1 MEHPLFDYR
10 PIVDSPQ
17 LELPDGARIAVWIG
31 VNVEHYTFG
40 QPALSLAG
48 FTAQLVPDPLNYGW
62 RDYGPRVGVFRLMEI
77 LEKHGVPATG
87 VVNSDVCAHYPRV
100 IEEGRKRG
108 WTWVAHGKN
117 NSTWQTGFEPGDERA
132 YIEQVAS
139 TIEQA
144 TGSRPKG
151 WLGPA
156 LTATMKTNDILAE
169 LGFTYSLDWA
179 NDDVPYDLNVES
191 GRLVSVPYSSEVN
204 DIPAFVIHN
213 HTPRSS
219 ATRSSGSSSSSTRRA
234 ARVMGV
240 GIHPFLVGQPFRARE
255 FSAALGEIVGREG
268 VWLATADEVADWYRG
283 ATGSPA

>member
-1 MEHPLFDYR
+1 MENPLFDYS
-10 PIVDSPQ
+10 PIVGRPQ
-17 LELPDGARIAVWIG
+17 LELPNGARVAVWIG

-77 LEKHGVPATG
+77 FERHGVPVTG
-87 VVNSDVCAHYPRV
+87 IVNSDVCELYPRV
-100 IEEGRKRG
+100 IEEGRGRG
-108 WTWVAHGKN
+108 WSWVAHGRN
-117 NSTWQTGFEPGDERA
+117 NSSWQTGMEPDDERA

-144 TGSRPKG
+144 VGSRPKG

-156 LTATMKTNDILAE
+156 LTSTLNTNDILAE

-179 NDDVPYDLNVES
+179 NDDLPYDFNVKK

-213 HTPRSS
+213 HTPRQFRD
-219 ATRSSGSSSSSTRRA
+219 TLIDQFEQLYEEGG
-234 ARVMGV
+234 RVMGV
-240 GIHPFLVGQPFRARE
+240 GVHPFLVGQPFRARE
-255 FSAALGEIVGREG
+255 FSAALAEIAGRDG
-268 VWLATADEVADWYRG
+268 VWLATADEVADWYRE
-283 ATGSPA
+283 SSS

>member
-17 LELPDGARIAVWIG
+17 LELPNGARIAVWIG

-77 LEKHGVPATG
+77 LAKHGVPATG
-87 VVNSDVCAHYPRV
+87 VVNSDVCEHYPRV
-100 IEEGRKRG
+100 IEEGKKHG
-108 WTWVAHGKN
+108 WAWVAHGKN
-117 NSTWQTGFEPGDERA
+117 NSTWQTGMEPDDERA
-132 YIEQVAS
+132 YIDQVAK
-139 TIEQA
+139 TIEDA
-144 TGSRPKG
+144 TGTRPKG

-213 HTPRSS
+213 HTAREFRD
-219 ATRSSGSSSSSTRRA
+219 TLIDQFEQLYEEGG
-234 ARVMGV
+234 RVMGI

-255 FSAALGEIVGREG
+255 FSAALGEIAGREG
-268 VWLATADEVADWYRG
+268 VWLATADEIADWYRA
-283 ATGSPA
+283 ATG

>member
-1 MEHPLFDYR
+1 MENPLFDYT
-10 PIVDSPQ
+10 PIVSRPQ
-17 LELPDGARIAVWIG
+17 LELPDGARIALWIA

-40 QPALSLAG
+40 QPALSLAQ

-62 RDYGPRVGVFRLMEI
+62 RDYGPRVGVFRLMDI

-87 VVNSDVCAHYPRV
+87 VVNSEACELYPQV

-108 WTWVAHGKN
+108 WSWVAHGRN
-117 NSTWQTGFEPGDERA
+117 NSTWQTGMEPDDERA
-132 YIEQVAS
+132 FIEAVAN

-144 TGSRPKG
+144 TGTRPKG

-156 LTATMKTNDILAE
+156 LTSTMNTNSILAE

-179 NDDVPYDLNVES
+179 NDDLPYDFNVKG

-213 HTPRSS
+213 HTPKQFRE
-219 ATRSSGSSSSSTRRA
+219 TLIDQFEQLYEEGG
-234 ARVMGV
+234 RVMGI

-255 FSAALGEIVGREG
+255 FSAALAEIAARDG
-268 VWLATADEVADWYRG
+268 VWLTTADGVADWYRG
-283 ATGSPA
+283 VAPQP